1 MNYVSI
7 IGRNIYRMRE
17 SIDEIKEYMRKAS
30 EQGKE
35 LKELKKRVQF
45 LEQRLDDG
53 HQLDLARDFTWP
65 EIKNICIKVSCIS
78 KKHNQL

>member
-1 MNYVSI
+1 
-7 IGRNIYRMRE
+7 MRE